1 MSAPDGTD
9 VLAGRAEVVLDVAG
23 ALHGGRVDVPFEL
36 GEDRLVALAHDVGQD
51 VEPAAVGHPDDS
63 RVEPGVGRSGED
75 LVEDRD
81 RRLGAL
87 DAEPLGADVLR
98 GEELLE
104 RLGGVEAF
112 EDAVL
117 LLLGHRRMGAFDLAL
132 DPALLVGLLDV
143 HVLDADR
150 AAVRVA
156 EHTEQVAEPHLGR
169 AGDAIG
175 EELAVEVPD
184 REAVRRRIEL
194 DGRVRLLPA
203 QRVEVGDQVTAHAVD
218 ADQLGD
224 LHLLVQHRL
233 LTVDR
238 VDVGTPF
245 DGLVRHPEGVE
256 DVVVEAVLTEQQLVD
271 PLEEQPRLGTLDDA
285 VVVGA
290 RDGDD
295 LGDAERRQVAAV
307 GALELGRVVDGADAD
322 DDALAGHQARH
333 RLHGAD
339 GAGVGQCH
347 AGALE
352 VGDGELVAPDL
363 ADDLLVGDEE
373 AGEVE
378 PFGVAEDGNDE
389 RASAVALVDVDRET
403 HVDVFVLDESWL
415 AVGALEDTCCSST
428 GRRRRSPA
436 RRRSR

>member
-1 MSAPDGTD
+1 MA
-9 VLAGRAEVVLDVAG
+9 
-23 ALHGGRVDVPFEL
+23 
-36 GEDRLVALAHDVGQD
+36 
-51 VEPAAVGHPDDS
+51 
-63 RVEPGVGRSGED
+63 
-75 LVEDRD
+75 
-81 RRLGAL
+81 
-87 DAEPLGADVLR
+87 
-98 GEELLE
+98 
-104 RLGGVEAF
+104 
-112 EDAVL
+112 
-117 LLLGHRRMGAFDLAL
+117 
-132 DPALLVGLLDV
+132 
-143 HVLDADR
+143 
-150 AAVRVA
+150 
-156 EHTEQVAEPHLGR
+156 
-169 AGDAIG
+169 
-175 EELAVEVPD
+175 
-184 REAVRRRIEL
+184 
-194 DGRVRLLPA
+194 
-203 QRVEVGDQVTAHAVD
+203 AHAVD

-233 LTVDR
+233 FTVDR

-256 DVVVEAVLTEQQLVD
+256 DVVVEAVLAEQQLVD

-333 RLHGAD
+333 RLHRAD

-378 PFGVAEDGNDE
+378 PFGVAEDGDDE
-389 RASAVALVDVDRET
+389 RASAVALVDVDREA

-415 AVGALEDTCCSST
+415 AVGALEVRVVHRRDGIGDRPHDGVADEMGEAHLALAAARSIAVDHLAVDLEQTGRDVAEA
-428 GRRRRSPA
+428 GRRRHREAALHVGGDRRAGTTDRRTRLVRRDVDRRGRRAQVSSQPVA
-436 RRRSR
+436 PRRRWPDRRAVSPRPVLRGPVLRASRRPAAVGPRRDVSITGAMWGTIVSVTER